1 MLNIAT
7 FSISGTLGIFPEITG
22 EPILQEIPYN
32 CSLYLVENNVHCF
45 PVHFLV
51 QNGLY
56 LLNFRHAFSSCL
68 FLHLECPKESWDN
81 HFLS

>member
-7 FSISGTLGIFPEITG
+7 FSISGTVGIFPEITG

-51 QNGLY
+51 QNGLH
-56 LLNFRHAFSSCL
+56 LLILDML
-68 FLHLECPKESWDN
+68 FQAVYFCI
-81 HFLS
+81 